1 MTSCSKRNELTV
13 AASQALERM
22 KAVIQQQITVLH
34 EGEGQSKLMSLDKDL
49 EKAFGE
55 KERAFG
61 ALTTQVRSHAPSSSG
76 FVSVLR

>member
-1 MTSCSKRNELTV
+1 MASCSKRDELML
-13 AASQALERM
+13 AATQALERM
-22 KAVIQQQITVLH
+22 KALIEQQITVLH

-61 ALTTQVRSHAPSSSG
+61 ALAEHTKEHG
-76 FVSVLR
+76 C

>member
-1 MTSCSKRNELTV
+1 MTSCSKRNELMLT
-13 AASQALERM
+13 ASQALERM
-22 KAVIQQQITVLH
+22 KALIEQQITVLH

-61 ALTTQVRSHAPSSSG
+61 ALAEHTKEHG
-76 FVSVLR
+76 C